1 MTNFQFESVH
11 LVLNFDIEK
20 VVFTCL
26 GDHTKVCP
34 GELLCTLRLASFA
47 MWPSSSATSLSA
59 IRTFYNV
66 APEVWQ
72 AFVDSAGDPADDLK
86 AMASLPPALLATCVT
101 AARLPSGA
109 ALTTVQA
116 SQVGLVFRAARRN
129 LFLQAGGDPIQWMDP
144 NPWETTPLTSP
155 STSPTASGSHSVER
169 KMKFVNV
176 LDQAD
181 ESEFNVIDD
190 KAHARLM
197 GNFVNLTGG
206 LPAVDEEPTRE
217 QLSALHRKVFVLNQ
231 PPYADFAVF
240 TPHNKK
246 FLKAMKYRTFLPTM
260 EGGYMAKEVPGPATY
275 SQWLGSFRVWRTAM
289 LMLEI
294 LDLALI
300 QRYELLV
307 ENMVKQLPGC
317 WHLIV
322 SAEDRA
328 RSDQLARF
336 QMQATLEL
344 ECRRTS
350 SKRLGRQSTVL
361 GTYIQTID
369 RGPSILARTCALTRN
384 VVASV
389 WKARTAENACGDHGS
404 SHDTWRRKFTESR
417 GGASAGGEVDFGP
430 NDTYKKAGRRTET
443 KEKPGRRG

>member
-1 MTNFQFESVH
+1 MGLSYFQFLFWKSKLELVESCFEGHDLFVWVVVGFRWICLPFWLQVH
-11 LVLNFDIEK
+11 LITWTFASRRWFSFVLVILE
-20 VVFTCL
+20 VRL
-26 GDHTKVCP
+26 GDFS
-34 GELLCTLRLASFA
+34 CTLRLASWA

-129 LFLQAGGDPIQWMDP
+129 LFLQAGGDPAQWRDP
-144 NPWETTPLTSP
+144 NPWEATSLTSS
-155 STSPTASGSHSVER
+155 STSPTAAGSQPVER

-181 ESEFNVIDD
+181 ASEFNVIDD
-190 KAHARLM
+190 KAHAKLM

-336 QMQATLEL
+336 QMQATLNLSIGEP
-344 ECRRTS
+344 
-350 SKRLGRQSTVL
+350 VP
-361 GTYIQTID
+361 
-369 RGPSILARTCALTRN
+369 RG
-384 VVASV
+384 
-389 WKARTAENACGDHGS
+389 W
-404 SHDTWRRKFTESR
+404 
-417 GGASAGGEVDFGP
+417 VDNRPCWGP
-430 NDTYKKAGRRTET
+430 TLSLVN
-443 KEKPGRRG
+443 